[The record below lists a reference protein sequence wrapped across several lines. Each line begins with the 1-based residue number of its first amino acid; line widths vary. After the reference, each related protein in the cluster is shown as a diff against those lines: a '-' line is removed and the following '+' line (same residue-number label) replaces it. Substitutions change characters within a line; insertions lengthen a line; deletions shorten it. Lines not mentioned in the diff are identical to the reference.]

1 MAMAPID
8 MKAHDHEAMSSVV
21 VSVHIAGMFAFSP
34 LVGRYA
40 DRRGRLASLRAGAL
54 VLLAACGLS
63 ALSSDNVPLML
74 AAMFALGL
82 GWTLA
87 LIGGSSLLIEHVPL
101 DYRVPVQGTADLT
114 TAVCGGL
121 ASVICGF
128 VMSWA
133 GFAAL
138 ALGSAALTLPVL
150 VGGHLAR
157 RAGAR
162 RAAAI

>member
-1 MAMAPID
+1 
-8 MKAHDHEAMSSVV
+8 
-21 VSVHIAGMFAFSP
+21 
-34 LVGRYA
+34 
-40 DRRGRLASLRAGAL
+40 

-63 ALSSDNVPLML
+63 ALSSDNVALML

-101 DYRVPVQGTADLT
+101 EHRVPVQGTADLT

-121 ASVICGF
+121 ASVVCGF

-150 VGGHLAR
+150 VGVLLQR

-162 RAAAI
+162 RAAAA